1 MTEHTSDRTEDLL
14 RRTFDTLDEWRH
26 LPAYQLERRVDV
38 YFGLLL
44 PEIVEAQF
52 GVAQKDLVV
61 VPELPLHKGLLGLSE
76 KGKDDNQSVK
86 VDFAVFSLNQENK
99 PLLLLVELKTDK
111 NSTDAHQLE
120 RMRKAKC
127 AGAKEL
133 LRGIVK
139 CANNSDDLRKYAQL
153 IWKLKEIGC
162 IRVPDGFD
170 RMNMKDAKP
179 GLTGYFRSLDD
190 GFDDHFCVS
199 WSNAEIDVA
208 LIYPG
213 GKKEDYPTKFKKLL
227 EGPHCWL
234 RLIDFSTVSK
244 IAGEHPL
251 TPLLDRWPT
260 CEAGRVNPWRE

>member
-1 MTEHTSDRTEDLL
+1 MTEQISNRTEDLL
-14 RRTFDTLDEWRH
+14 HRALETLDEWRH

-52 GVAQKDLVV
+52 GVAKEDLEV

-76 KGKDDNQSVK
+76 KGKDDNHSVK

-99 PLLLLVELKTDK
+99 PLLQLVELKTDRS
-111 NSTDAHQLE
+111 STDVHQLE
-120 RMRKAKC
+120 RMRKAQRT
-127 AGAKEL
+127 GTKEL

-170 RMNMKDAKP
+170 DMDMQDDKP
-179 GLTGYFRSLDD
+179 GLTGYFRNLDD
-190 GFDDHFCVS
+190 GFEKYFCIS

-208 LIYPG
+208 LVYPG
-213 GKKEDYPTKFKKLL
+213 GKKEHYPTQFKSLL
-227 EGPHCWL
+227 EDPPSWL
-234 RLIDFSTVSK
+234 RLVDFATVSETV
-244 IAGEHPL
+244 GEHPL
-251 TPLLDRWPT
+251 SPLLNRWAT
-260 CEAGRVNPWRE
+260 CEAGRANPWRR